1 MCYDA
6 GAKRDGL
13 RFARPVFFA
22 LTVVLLFVAY
32 ITVFQ
37 DRLIYFP
44 ENQPLAAMIADA
56 RESRL
61 RPWSE
66 EGEYRGLLRE
76 PVGPVRATVVL
87 FHGNAGHAGHRA
99 WYADELGRFGLR
111 VILAEYP
118 AYGARTG
125 ELGETALVADAA
137 ETLALARRQFGEPLL
152 LAGES
157 LGAGVAAAV
166 ATSADIAAVLLITP
180 WDSIESVARHHYPW
194 LPAGW
199 LLRDRYDSVA
209 NLSAYRGRVAVVV
222 AERDSIVPAE
232 LGRRLFASV
241 SSSKR
246 LWVVPSAD
254 HNDWMGRVD
263 SAWWQS
269 VVDFLISADSGRVAE
284 SRSMPKRP

>member
-1 MCYDA
+1 M
-6 GAKRDGL
+6 
-13 RFARPVFFA
+13 FVA
-22 LTVVLLFVAY
+22 LAVVLLFVAY
-32 ITVFQ
+32 ITLFQ

-44 ENQPLAAMIADA
+44 ENQPLAAMVADA

-61 RPWSE
+61 RAWPE
-66 EGEYRGLLRE
+66 EGEYRGFLRE
-76 PVGPVRATVVL
+76 PVGPVRGTVVL

-118 AYGARTG
+118 AYGARAG

-137 ETLALARRQFGEPLL
+137 ETLALAQRQFTEPLL

-166 ATSADIAAVLLITP
+166 TTSTDIAAVLLITP
-180 WDSIESVARHHYPW
+180 WDRIESVARHHYPW

-222 AERDSIVPAE
+222 AERDRIVPAE
-232 LGRRLFASV
+232 FGRGLFAGV
-241 SSSKR
+241 SQPKR
-246 LWVVPSAD
+246 LWTVPAAD
-254 HNDWMGRVD
+254 HNNWMGRVD
-263 SAWWQS
+263 SAWWQA
-269 VVDFLISADSGRVAE
+269 VVQFLV
-284 SRSMPKRP
+284 SR